1 MSIAY
6 VIHSDADLE
15 FIENTL
21 LRPLPSR
28 GFERWISSADL
39 HGYRDLNPSKVMR
52 DCDVILAVVS
62 QSASASTIVRDEINK
77 ARLIPVPMIVVQ
89 ANLIDDNQRA
99 SFPKEVWLLPLVDL
113 CEPNPA
119 SWHELTALL
128 PLASHE
134 SSELMDLAEP
144 IEWNEEIFS
153 GALKNAVIVHDHNR
167 ADTLVT
173 TFRQYIKQRPDAYRP
188 EHANR
193 DLKVLRDYREF
204 KLMSRYGEAVL
215 ASGTRD
221 EKVRRQ
227 YAQALIE
234 QKQFDR
240 ALEVLNSIVEDTAS
254 DPGEIAE
261 AYGLIGRTYKQQYL
275 DDPQSPEYDELMRKC
290 MDAYRIVYEKDR
302 SYLWHGVNLASCIVR
317 AHHDGIAGVRLEE
330 AEKIAASLLERIDAL
345 ERKAKEK
352 QKEMDIWDYA
362 TRVEALLV
370 QRRYDEAAVA
380 LDQYLSHPDM
390 HAFEVSSTYRQFKQL
405 LLLDQDPSGKRIM
418 DQLYEAVQRYRGVS
432 LGYEAPALASAAKA
446 GGPGGQVAPTM
457 SIKPLLIRIA
467 DPEWNPQ
474 GITDLVMESHL
485 GTIVSAQGS
494 DDSIKE
500 LLSDP
505 NVISVND
512 SAPAGTHD
520 CDVSVPF
527 IRVADNYPGAGGV
540 QYTEKGGGALIAIID
555 NGIDV
560 LHQAFLDANG
570 KSRIVGIWD
579 QTDTS
584 GTPPTGF
591 TFGTYHD
598 AAAISGFIQNQTT
611 PPKLGRNK
619 NGGGHGTHVASIA
632 AGRKVG
638 AFAGGVAPEA
648 KILVVIADGQGPIG
662 YSKSHVDALN
672 FIDQIATH
680 MNLPV
685 VVNVSQGM
693 NAGAHDGR
701 SMLEVAFDAFSG
713 GGRTPGRVI
722 VKSAGNERHN
732 GGHAKVTVSLG
743 GKEFLT
749 WTRDPQALVAER
761 IELWWNSADE
771 FEFRLGNPTGQ
782 WSKSV
787 STTNQKESGTFSD
800 GTAYNMEFTRRHVD
814 NGDSLLRIKIGE
826 GLALVTAGT
835 WQLEIIAKIVN
846 EGGDIHAWIERGAGK
861 ATSFDSFK
869 DEEMT
874 LSIPGTANSVITVG
888 AVTPAMPT
896 QVGKFSSYGPTR
908 DQRKKPEVAA
918 PGIGVRA
925 AQSGTDSDVVSMD
938 GTSMAAPHVTG
949 AIALLLSHIAE
960 LDQQP
965 LPTASQISAALRQK
979 TINYSSRWDRGQGFG
994 ILDVA
999 AFLAAF

>member
-6 VIHSDADLE
+6 VIHSNDDLE
-15 FIENTL
+15 FVQNTL

-28 GFERWISSADL
+28 GFQRWISSASLSDPIS
-39 HGYRDLNPSKVMR
+39 PSKVMR
-52 DCDVILAVVS
+52 ACDVILAVVS
-62 QSASASTIVRDEINK
+62 QSTSDSTSFGEEISE
-77 ARLIPVPMIVVQ
+77 ARLIPVPTIVVL
-89 ANLIDDNQRA
+89 ANMINDKQRA

-113 CEPNPA
+113 CEPDPA

-128 PLASHE
+128 PLADHE
-134 SSELMDLAEP
+134 SPEVIHFAKP

-153 GALKNAVIVHDHNR
+153 GALKNAVSVHDHNR
-167 ADTLVT
+167 AETLVT
-173 TFRQYIKQRPDAYRP
+173 NFTRYIEQRPYPYQP

-204 KLMSRYGEAVL
+204 KLMTRYGEAVL
-215 ASGTRD
+215 ASGTHD

-234 QKQFDR
+234 QKQFDH
-240 ALEVLNSIVEDTAS
+240 ALEVLNSIVEDPAS
-254 DPGEIAE
+254 DPGEVAE
-261 AYGLIGRTYKQQYL
+261 AYGLMGRTYKQQYL
-275 DDPQSPEYDELMRKC
+275 DNPQSPEYHELMRKC
-290 MDAYRIVYEKDR
+290 MHSYRIVYEKDQ

-317 AHHDGIAGVRLEE
+317 AAHDGVPGVRLEE
-330 AEKIAASLLERIDAL
+330 AEKIAASLLERIDSL
-345 ERKAKEK
+345 ERNKKI
-352 QKEMDIWDYA
+352 DIWDYA

-370 QRRYDEAAVA
+370 LRRYDEAAVA
-380 LDQYLSHPDM
+380 LDRYLSHPEM

-405 LLLDQDPSGKRIM
+405 LLLDQDPNGKRIL
-418 DQLYEAVQRYRGVS
+418 DQLWEAVQRYRGVS
-432 LGYEAPALASAAKA
+432 LGYDDLPAVTEAADGS
-446 GGPGGQVAPTM
+446 GPQRAPM
-457 SIKPLLIRIA
+457 SIKPLLIRIT
-467 DPEWNPQ
+467 DPDWNPK
-474 GITDLVMESHL
+474 GITDLVTESHL
-485 GTIVSAQGS
+485 GTIVSAHGS

-512 SAPAGTHD
+512 SSPAGTHD

-527 IRVADNYPGAGGV
+527 IRVADNYPGIGGV
-540 QYTEKGGGALIAIID
+540 SYTEKGGGALIAIID

-579 QTDTS
+579 QTDSS

-598 AAAISGFIQNQTT
+598 AAAIAGYIQNQTT
-611 PPKLGRNK
+611 PAKLGRNK

-648 KILVVIADGQGPIG
+648 KILVVIADGQSPIG

-672 FIDQIATH
+672 FIDKIATQL
-680 MNLPV
+680 NLPV

-701 SMLEVAFDAFSG
+701 SMLEVAFDAFSE
-713 GGRTPGRVI
+713 GGRKAGRVI
-722 VKSAGNERHN
+722 VKSAGNERNN
-732 GGHAKVTVSLG
+732 GGHAKVTLLPSAIEVLR
-743 GKEFLT
+743 
-749 WTRDPQALVAER
+749 WIRDPQALVAER
-761 IELWWNSADE
+761 IELWWNSGDE
-771 FEFRLGNPTGQ
+771 FEFKLGNPTGQ
-782 WSKSV
+782 WSKPV
-787 STTNQKESGTFSD
+787 STTNQKDAGIFSD

-826 GLALVTAGT
+826 GLSAVTAGT
-835 WQLEIIAKIVN
+835 WQLEILSKSVP

-861 ATSFDSFK
+861 ATSFDNFK

-874 LSIPGTANSVITVG
+874 LSVPGTANSVITVG
-888 AVTPAMPT
+888 AVKPAMPT
-896 QVGKFSSYGPTR
+896 QVGTFSSYGPTR

-925 AQSGTDSDVVSMD
+925 AQSGTASDVVSMD

-960 LDQQP
+960 LGQQP

>member
-6 VIHSDADLE
+6 VIHCDADLE
-15 FIENTL
+15 FVQNTL

-28 GFERWISSADL
+28 GFERWISSAL
-39 HGYRDLNPSKVMR
+39 LRDHPDFYPSRVMR
-52 DCDVILAVVS
+52 ACDVILAVVS
-62 QSASASTIVRDEINK
+62 PSAAESSTVRDEINE
-77 ARLIPVPMIVVQ
+77 ARLSPVPTIVVQ
-89 ANLIDDNQRA
+89 ADIINDNQRA
-99 SFPKEVWLLPLVDL
+99 SFPKEVWLLPVVDL
-113 CEPNPA
+113 CEPNA
-119 SWHELTALL
+119 TSWHELTALL
-128 PLASHE
+128 PLADHE
-134 SSELMDLAEP
+134 SSPALIGVAKQ

-153 GALKNAVIVHDHNR
+153 GALKNAVSVHDHNR

-173 TFRQYIKQRPDAYRP
+173 TFTRYIEERPYAYRP

-240 ALEVLNSIVEDTAS
+240 ALAVLNSIVEDPKSAPS
-254 DPGEIAE
+254 EIAE

-275 DDPQSPEYDELMRKC
+275 DDPERDGSHELMRKC
-290 MDAYRIVYEKDR
+290 MGAYRAVYDKDR

-317 AHHDGIAGVRLEE
+317 AHHDGIPGVSLEE
-330 AEKIAASLLERIDAL
+330 AEKIAASLVERIDAL
-345 ERKAKEK
+345 ERNKKI
-352 QKEMDIWDYA
+352 DIWDYA

-370 QRRYDEAAVA
+370 LRRYDEAEVA
-380 LDQYLSHPDM
+380 LDRYLCHPEM
-390 HAFEVSSTYRQFKQL
+390 HAFEVSSTYRQFTQL
-405 LLLDQDPSGKRIM
+405 LQLDQDPNGRHIM
-418 DQLYEAVQRYRGVS
+418 DQLWEAVQRYRGVS
-432 LGYEAPALASAAKA
+432 LGYETALAAEGHGSHM
-446 GGPGGQVAPTM
+446 VATM

-467 DPEWNPQ
+467 DPEWNPES
-474 GITDLVMESHL
+474 ITDLVTESHL
-485 GTIVSAQGS
+485 GTIVSGHGS
-494 DDSIKE
+494 DNSIKE

-512 SAPAGTHD
+512 SAPGGTHD

-527 IRVADNYPGAGGV
+527 IRVADKYPGAGG

-560 LHQAFLDANG
+560 LHQAFVDANG

-598 AAAISGFIQNQTT
+598 AAAIAGYIQNQTT
-611 PPKLGRNK
+611 PVKLGRNK

-638 AFAGGVAPEA
+638 AFAGGVAPQA
-648 KILVVIADGQGPIG
+648 KILVVIADGQSPIG
-662 YSKSHVDALN
+662 YNKSHVDALT
-672 FIDQIATH
+672 FIDEIATQLE
-680 MNLPV
+680 LPT

-701 SMLEVAFDAFSG
+701 SMLEVAFDAFSE
-713 GGRTPGRVI
+713 GGRKPGRVI

-732 GGHAKVTVSLG
+732 GGHAKVTLLPSGLEVLR
-743 GKEFLT
+743 
-749 WTRDPQALVAER
+749 WIRDPQALVAER

-782 WSKSV
+782 WTSWV
-787 STTNQKESGTFSD
+787 SNTNQKDAGAFSD
-800 GTAYNMEFTRRHVD
+800 GTAYKMEFTRRHVD
-814 NGDSLLRIKIGE
+814 NGDSLLQIKIGE
-826 GLALVTAGT
+826 GLAAVTAGT
-835 WQLEIIAKIVN
+835 WQLEILGKSVP

-861 ATSFDSFK
+861 ATSFDNFK

-874 LSIPGTANSVITVG
+874 LSVPGTANSVITVG
-888 AVTPAMPT
+888 AVKPAMPT
-896 QVGKFSSYGPTR
+896 QVGMFSSYGPTR

-925 AQSGTDSDVVSMD
+925 AQSGTDSDVVAMD

-949 AIALLLSHIAE
+949 AIALLLSHVAE
-960 LDQQP
+960 LGQQ